1 MQHSVLYYICTY
13 SLHCA
18 VRLFGLQSR
27 GTSLRKALK
36 EFFSTSLSLSL
47 SVLPTLKRVCLT
59 EIKLHKIPRIYFLQR
74 HKK

>member
-1 MQHSVLYYICTY
+1 MYYIHMYIACT
-13 SLHCA
+13 A

-36 EFFSTSLSLSL
+36 EFFSTSLSL
-47 SVLPTLKRVCLT
+47 LPTLSVCLT

-74 HKK
+74 QEIRSDIG

>member
-1 MQHSVLYYICTY
+1 MYYTTY

>member
-1 MQHSVLYYICTY
+1 MHYTTY

-74 HKK
+74 QEIRSDIG